1 MPWKDG
7 KGTMYRHTFEH
18 TLRFH
23 DGRVAPG
30 TGIVMRLF
38 HGFLHGLLTGCLRP
52 RSHEPTDDG
61 LGHLEKLEAFL
72 TWVLGKNGYVNKFA
86 YTSCHTLSSLLHGM
100 RFCVAFVHNL
110 KMPWSH
116 SSAIL
121 ERPRDTITEP
131 VKELPQPC

>member
-1 MPWKDG
+1 
-7 KGTMYRHTFEH
+7 
-18 TLRFH
+18 
-23 DGRVAPG
+23 
-30 TGIVMRLF
+30 MRLF

-52 RSHEPTDDG
+52 RSHEPTNDG

-72 TWVLGKNGYVNKFA
+72 TWVLGKNGYDNKFA
-86 YTSCHTLSSLLHGM
+86 YKSCHTLSSLLHGM

-110 KMPWSH
+110 KMPWGH